1 MNWFIFRTL
10 EHFVKGSDVSL
21 QGLRVLGWLAT
32 VRTIMFKM
40 KVGLHVSFDFTFVR
54 IALSAKITN
63 PLCSAHLVGGFGH
76 ILNQKLLKL

>member
-1 MNWFIFRTL
+1 M
-10 EHFVKGSDVSL
+10 SL

-32 VRTIMFKM
+32 MRTIMFQI
-40 KVGLHVSFDFTFVR
+40 KVGLHMSFDFTFVR
-54 IALSAKITN
+54 IALSTVITN